1 MGPPCERRSWGCSSF
16 ENPTSCRV
24 SLRIFP
30 GSPIKT
36 HEAWRAA
43 SPSPGPHSFLRG
55 DVPSCETFCQE
66 IAEAIEVY
74 EPQFAGMVRGLPSL
88 LAEGPET
95 ALHRIAW
102 SGMARPEFD
111 RPIITPFVIP
121 TVLAA
126 LWSVL
131 QHLDSWSEAVAGA
144 IRLGGDVDTLGAIVG
159 R

>member
-1 MGPPCERRSWGCSSF
+1 L
-16 ENPTSCRV
+16 V
-24 SLRIFP
+24 SE
-30 GSPIKT
+30 S
-36 HEAWRAA
+36 
-43 SPSPGPHSFLRG
+43 
-55 DVPSCETFCQE
+55 
-66 IAEAIEVY
+66 
-74 EPQFAGMVRGLPSL
+74 
-88 LAEGPET
+88 PET

-131 QHLDSWSEAVAGA
+131 RNLDSWSGAVATA

-159 R
+159 ALMGTRLGLGGIPGHLVEAVLASAKTHSIGLGSHVFVSGPKTRTFVFLESAEENQMNQRPDET